1 MRKSGEF
8 DVFSQAETH
17 KVERVEFG
25 VMDPG
30 EIRAASVAQI
40 VSENTYDQVTGLPK

>member
-1 MRKSGEF
+1 MRKTGDIDF
-8 DVFSQAETH
+8 FSQADTH

-40 VSENTYDQVTGLPK
+40 IYENTYDQATG